1 MSRTISILSHISGSC
16 MVVKWVRS
24 LRNVLRSFEL
34 VLIER
39 SDGVSVPLNWMRFC
53 SADTKFYMGVEK
65 ALDSSCLGYSCA
77 LAPHLGDDVTTC
89 RAHLIQITELTLPG
103 LLACLTGTRLGSTH
117 RHVWITRRRLRAMRH
132 VRSMLAMLLMWMMPH
147 IDAFA
152 MIHTP
157 GRDKALHHNADHN
170 CQGPRGD
177 QQATIA
183 GWRRGMWF
191 HVEYLKGKGKP
202 NYMQYVVDIRSL
214 IGLPS

>member
-53 SADTKFYMGVEK
+53 NADTKFYEGVKK
-65 ALDSSCLGYSCA
+65 ALDSSCFGYSCA

-117 RHVWITRRRLRAMRH
+117 WHVRITRRWLRAMRH
-132 VRSMLAMLLMWMMPH
+132 VWSMLSMLLMWMMSH
-147 IDAFA
+147 IDAFT

-157 GRDKALHHNADHN
+157 GRDKALHHDADHN

-177 QQATIA
+177 QQAPIA
-183 GWRRGMWF
+183 WWRRGMWL
-191 HVEYLKGKGKP
+191 HVEYLMGEGDP
-202 NYMQYVVDIRSL
+202 NL
-214 IGLPS
+214 IFNQS